1 METGSASPR
10 LLALRAKPVLRDR
23 KVSRDLRVI
32 LALRATP
39 EQLVRKALKEI
50 LEIQAPK
57 ALRVIK
63 VIPENKDL
71 KEKPVLKAT
80 LEQQA

>member
-1 METGSASPR
+1 M
-10 LLALRAKPVLRDR
+10 LALRAKPVLRDR